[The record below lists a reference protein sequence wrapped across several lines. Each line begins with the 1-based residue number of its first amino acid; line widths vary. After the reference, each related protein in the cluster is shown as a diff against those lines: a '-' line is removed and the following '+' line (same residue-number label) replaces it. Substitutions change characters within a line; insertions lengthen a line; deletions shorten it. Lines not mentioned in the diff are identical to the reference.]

1 MNHIPLLSEESY
13 LTPYLLEGRHPAIL
27 VIPGGGYGCVCERS
41 EGEPVARRFNELGFH
56 AFVLQYRVAPHRFP
70 EPQQDAIRA
79 MRLIR
84 HNAEAWGVIP
94 DRIAACGGSAG
105 GHLTA
110 CLGTITDMIPDA
122 VGDEIDSIDP
132 IPDALILSYA
142 VTSMG
147 KVSSH
152 PGSAVNLLGPELP
165 EDLMD
170 LCTLS
175 NQVGPDTPPAF
186 VWHTFTDTTVNYRNA
201 LEFADAMAKTK
212 RPCELHIFPHGN
224 HGMLLGL
231 GTEDVGKWTSLAAS
245 FITQEWEMRDGREAE
260 ILEKYDY
267 GRQLRLENQYRKE
280 PIEV

>member
-1 MNHIPLLSEESY
+1 
-13 LTPYLLEGRHPAIL
+13 
-27 VIPGGGYGCVCERS
+27 
-41 EGEPVARRFNELGFH
+41 
-56 AFVLQYRVAPHRFP
+56 
-70 EPQQDAIRA
+70 
-79 MRLIR
+79 
-84 HNAEAWGVIP
+84 
-94 DRIAACGGSAG
+94 
-105 GHLTA
+105 
-110 CLGTITDMIPDA
+110 
-122 VGDEIDSIDP
+122 
-132 IPDALILSYA
+132 
-142 VTSMG
+142 
-147 KVSSH
+147 
-152 PGSAVNLLGPELP
+152 
-165 EDLMD
+165 MD

-212 RPCELHIFPHGN
+212 RPCELHIFPHGD